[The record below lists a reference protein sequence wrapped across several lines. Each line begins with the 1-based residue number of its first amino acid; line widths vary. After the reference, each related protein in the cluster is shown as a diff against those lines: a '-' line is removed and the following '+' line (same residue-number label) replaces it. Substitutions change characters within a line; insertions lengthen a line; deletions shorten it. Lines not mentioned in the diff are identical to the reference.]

1 MTDHEERPGA
11 GQDRAAEDRAERER
25 AAQDH
30 AEGTVQ
36 GDMKR
41 AGAHVDP
48 AAYGGAGE
56 VMKQMPG
63 QLSGCEILSV
73 DGADDSYIARIRYD
87 GDSGSLTVDSTWA
100 ERDGAPKIVALAV
113 A

>member
-1 MTDHEERPGA
+1 MT
-11 GQDRAAEDRAERER
+11 EDEVRN

-63 QLSGCEILSV
+63 QLSGCEVLSV
-73 DGADDSYIARIRYD
+73 EGADDSYTARIRYD
-87 GDSGSLTVDSTWA
+87 GDAGSLTVDSTWA
-100 ERDGAPKIVALAV
+100 EREGAPKIVALAV
-113 A
+113 V

>member
-1 MTDHEERPGA
+1 MT
-11 GQDRAAEDRAERER
+11 EDQVRT

-56 VMKQMPG
+56 VMKKMPG
-63 QLSGCEILSV
+63 KLSGCEVVSV
-73 DGADDSYIARIRYD
+73 TAGTDSFIVRIRYD
-87 GDSGSLTVDSTWA
+87 CDGGSLTVDSTWA
-100 ERDGAPKIVALAV
+100 EKGSAPKIVGLAV

>member
-1 MTDHEERPGA
+1 MT
-11 GQDRAAEDRAERER
+11 EDQVRT

-48 AAYGGAGE
+48 SAYGGAGE
-56 VMKQMPG
+56 VMKKMPG
-63 QLSGCEILSV
+63 TLTGCEVLSV
-73 DGADDSYIARIRYD
+73 DGGGDEYTVRIRYD
-87 GDSGSLTVDSTWA
+87 GDGGSLSVDSTWA
-100 ERDGAPKIVALAV
+100 ERDGAPKIVALAAV
-113 A
+113 

>member
-1 MTDHEERPGA
+1 MT
-11 GQDRAAEDRAERER
+11 EDQVRT

-48 AAYGGAGE
+48 SAYGSAGE
-56 VMKQMPG
+56 VMKKMPG
-63 QLSGCEILSV
+63 TLSGCEVVSV
-73 DGADDSYIARIRYD
+73 TAGTDSFIVRIRYD
-87 GDSGSLTVDSTWA
+87 GDGGSLTVDSTWA
-100 ERDGAPKIVALAV
+100 EKDSAPKIVGLAV

>member
-1 MTDHEERPGA
+1 MT
-11 GQDRAAEDRAERER
+11 EDEVRN

-56 VMKQMPG
+56 VMKKMPG
-63 QLSGCEILSV
+63 SLSACEILSV
-73 DGADDSYIARIRYD
+73 TGAGDSFTVRIRYD
-87 GDSGSLTVDSTWA
+87 GDGDSLTVDSGWA
-100 ERDGAPKIVALAV
+100 DRDGAPKIVSLDV
-113 A
+113 V